1 MAARGLNQP
10 LTIEK
15 RRMRNNDGV
24 MEVEHYKNYIHLK
37 FGMGAGLMLPN
48 TPENMQRITVL
59 LNGFVVDTV
68 FSSKHPVTGREI
80 MYQCDNPYRAPTI
93 SSMFVAPGEIL
104 DNEQDA
110 KAYWEEIKPNKE
122 EEEGDEA

>member
-1 MAARGLNQP
+1 MSARGMNQP

-15 RRMRNNDGV
+15 RRMRNNNGV
-24 MEVEHYKNYIHLK
+24 MEVEHYKNYNHVKL
-37 FGMGAGLMLPN
+37 GMGSGLMLPN
-48 TPENMQRITVL
+48 TPENMQRVTVL
-59 LNGFVVDTV
+59 INCFVVDTV

-110 KAYWEEIKPNKE
+110 KEYWEKIQE
-122 EEEGDEA
+122 EQEGSDEA

>member
-1 MAARGLNQP
+1 
-10 LTIEK
+10 
-15 RRMRNNDGV
+15 
-24 MEVEHYKNYIHLK
+24 
-37 FGMGAGLMLPN
+37 MLPN

-59 LNGFVVDTV
+59 LNCLVVDTV

-110 KAYWEEIKPNKE
+110 KEYWEKIQEEKE
-122 EEEGDEA
+122 GSDEA

>member
-1 MAARGLNQP
+1 MSARGVNQP

-15 RRMRNNDGV
+15 KRMRNNDGV
-24 MEVEHYKNYIHLK
+24 MEVEHYKNYIHVK
-37 FGMGAGLMLPN
+37 IFGMGGGLMLPN

-59 LNGFVVDTV
+59 LNCLVVDTV

-110 KAYWEEIKPNKE
+110 KEYWEKIQEEKE
-122 EEEGDEA
+122 GSDEA

>member
-1 MAARGLNQP
+1 MSARGVNQP

-15 RRMRNNDGV
+15 KRMRNNDGV
-24 MEVEHYKNYIHLK
+24 MEVEHYKNYIHVKL
-37 FGMGAGLMLPN
+37 FGMGGGLMLPN

-59 LNGFVVDTV
+59 LNCLVVDTV

-110 KAYWEEIKPNKE
+110 KEYWEKIQEEKE
-122 EEEGDEA
+122 GSDEA

>member
-1 MAARGLNQP
+1 MSARGVNQP

-24 MEVEHYKNYIHLK
+24 MEVEHYKNYIHVKL
-37 FGMGAGLMLPN
+37 FGMGGGLMLPN

-110 KAYWEEIKPNKE
+110 KEYWEKIQEEKE
-122 EEEGDEA
+122 GSDEA